1 MTRPLHEYRDKRDF
15 ARTPE
20 PAGVASASSATT
32 GRYFVVQKHDATRLH
47 WDFRLEWDGVLL
59 SWAVTRGPSAAVSAK
74 RLAVRTEDHPLD
86 YATFEGTIAKPA
98 YGAGTVMLWDR
109 GTWAPLGDVDAG
121 LADGMLKFVLSG
133 ERMRGAWMLVRMKPR
148 PGEKR
153 ENWLLIKEHDAHEE
167 EDVEG
172 LVTRHV
178 TSVSTGRKM
187 DDIAEGVPAKT
198 KSLPKSR
205 RAKTLPCPPFQPVQ
219 LAKLHTT
226 VPEGDAWL
234 HEVKVDGYRCLA
246 AVGGSTVRL
255 HTRNGLDWTAQFG
268 ALVPAFE
275 SLPCKSALI
284 DGEVVAAGVAT
295 NGFSELQT
303 RLKHGGTLA
312 FVAFDLLHL
321 DGRDLTRQPLID
333 RKAALERLLADA
345 NPAIQYSTHVQG
357 HGAVAWQQACAA
369 GREGLICKLADATYH
384 AGRHGSWLKLK
395 CGQRQEFVIGGWS
408 PSSSK
413 GRPFAS
419 LLMGTFE
426 DGRLIY
432 RGRVGSGFGE
442 REFAELTPFL
452 EKSARKTSPFS
463 EVPLEIRGARWVT
476 PHLVAEVKF
485 TELTGDGHIRH
496 GTYQALRR
504 DKPATFVG
512 LDRAEEDSIRDDRSK
527 DTGSGRV
534 EGVKITNAARKVFDT
549 PAVTKLQVAEYY
561 TAVADRM
568 LPFVRN
574 RPVSL
579 LRCPD
584 GTTGKCFF
592 QKHRGDGM
600 PAAVGTVAISDDDG
614 DADYISLSSASGLV
628 AATQMGAIEFHI
640 WGSRNA
646 SLEHPDRIVFDLDP
660 DESLGFTTV
669 RRAAFDLRDRL
680 DDLGL
685 PSVAML
691 SGGKG
696 IHVIVPLR
704 PKAEWEAVK
713 LFSRTMAVMLSE
725 AEPDRFIATMSKAK
739 RKGLIFIDWL
749 RNERG
754 STAITPYSL
763 RARPGAKVA
772 VPVTWEELKGIGS
785 AGEFDIKSALG
796 RLEVPCPLQVAT
808 QEGVALDDKVLRQLE
823 KQLSGVSK

>member
-1 MTRPLHEYRDKRDF
+1 MTRPLHEYHAKRDF
-15 ARTPE
+15 ERTPE
-20 PAGVASASSATT
+20 PAGDHAAGSATS
-32 GRYFVVQKHDATRLH
+32 GRTFIVQKHAATRLH
-47 WDFRLEWDGVLL
+47 WDFRLEWDSVLL

-121 LADGMLKFVLSG
+121 LSGGMLKFVLAG
-133 ERMRGAWMLVRMKPR
+133 ERMRGAWMLVRMKQR
-148 PGEKR
+148 PGEKH

-167 EDVEG
+167 EDAEG
-172 LVTRHV
+172 LVTRHM
-178 TSVSTGRKM
+178 TSVTTGRDMKG
-187 DDIAEGVPAKT
+187 IAAGLAAKT
-198 KSLPKSR
+198 KARPKSK
-205 RAKTLPCPPFQPVQ
+205 RAKNRPCPPFQPVQ
-219 LAKLHTT
+219 LAKLHTI
-226 VPEGDAWL
+226 VPDGDDWL

-246 AVGGSTVRL
+246 AIGGGTVRL
-255 HTRNGLDWTAQFG
+255 YTRNGLDWTTQFG

-275 SLPCKSALI
+275 DLHCDAALI

-295 NGFSELQT
+295 NAFSELQT
-303 RLKHGGTLA
+303 RLKHGGALG

-321 DGRDLTRQPLID
+321 DGRDLTGLPLVD
-333 RKAALERLLADA
+333 RKVALERLLAKGDG
-345 NPAIQYSTHVQG
+345 AIQYSTHIEG
-357 HGAVAWQQACAA
+357 RGSEAWEKVCAA
-369 GREGLICKLADATYH
+369 GREGLISKLANAPYH
-384 AGRHGSWLKLK
+384 AGRHSSWLKLK

-408 PSSSK
+408 PSPTK

-426 DGRLIY
+426 GDRLIY
-432 RGRVGSGFGE
+432 RGRVGSGYGE
-442 REFAELTPFL
+442 REFAELVPFL
-452 EKSARKTSPFS
+452 ENLTRKTSPFS
-463 EVPLEIRGARWVT
+463 QVPSDVRNARWVT
-476 PHLVAEVKF
+476 PDLVAEVKF

-504 DKPATFVG
+504 DKPATTVG
-512 LDRAEEDSIRDDRSK
+512 LDRAEEESMTTIGESA
-527 DTGSGRV
+527 SGAGRIK
-534 EGVKITNAARKVFDT
+534 GVKITNPARKVFDS
-549 PAVTKLQVAEYY
+549 PAVTKLQVAEHYA
-561 TAVADRM
+561 AVAERM

-584 GTTGKCFF
+584 GTAGQCFF
-592 QKHRGDGM
+592 QKHRGEGM
-600 PAAVGTVAISDDDG
+600 PATVGTVAISDDVG
-614 DADYISLSSASGLV
+614 DADYITLSSATGLV

-640 WGSRNA
+640 WGSRNTL
-646 SLEHPDRIVFDLDP
+646 LERPDRIVFDLDP
-660 DESLGFTTV
+660 DQGLPFTAV
-669 RRAAFDLRDRL
+669 RSAAFDLRDRL
-680 DDLGL
+680 LDLGL
-685 PSVAML
+685 QAIAML

-696 IHVIVPLR
+696 IHVIVSLR

-713 LFSRTMAVMLSE
+713 LFSRTVAVMLSD

-754 STAITPYSL
+754 STAIAPYSL

-772 VPVTWEELKGIGS
+772 VPVTWEELAAVES
-785 AGEFDIKSALG
+785 AGEFDIVSVLG
-796 RLEVPCPLQVAT
+796 RLDVPCPLQKAT
-808 QEGVALDDKVLRQLE
+808 RTSVVLDSRVLTRLE
-823 KQLSGVSK
+823 KLLAR

>member
-1 MTRPLHEYRDKRDF
+1 MTRPLDDYRAKRDF
-15 ARTPE
+15 DRTAE
-20 PAGVASASSATT
+20 PAGNDALGTASA
-32 GRYFVVQKHDATRLH
+32 GRSFIVQKHAATRLH
-47 WDFRLEWDGVLL
+47 WDLRLEWDGVLL

-74 RLAVRTEDHPLD
+74 RLAVRTEDHPLS
-86 YATFEGTIAKPA
+86 YATFEGKIAKPA
-98 YGAGTVMLWDR
+98 YGAGTVMIWDR

-133 ERMRGAWMLVRMKPR
+133 ERMQGAWMLVRMKPR

-167 EDVEG
+167 DDAEG
-172 LVTRHV
+172 LVTTHM
-178 TSVSTGRKM
+178 TSVATGRDM
-187 DDIAEGVPAKT
+187 NGIAAGIAAKT
-198 KSLPKSR
+198 KARPKR
-205 RAKTLPCPPFQPVQ
+205 KRANSTACPPFRPLQ

-226 VPEGDAWL
+226 VPDGDDWL

-246 AVGGSTVRL
+246 AIGGGKVRL
-255 HTRNGLDWTAQFG
+255 YTRSGLDWTTQFG

-275 SLPCKSALI
+275 DLPCDNALI
-284 DGEVVAAGVAT
+284 DGEVVAAGVAA
-295 NGFSELQT
+295 NAFSELQT
-303 RLKHGGTLA
+303 RLKQGGALG

-321 DGRDLTRQPLID
+321 DGRDLTRSPLID
-333 RKAALERLLADA
+333 RKTELARLLAKSDG
-345 NPAIQYSTHVQG
+345 AIQYSTHIEG
-357 HGAVAWQQACAA
+357 RGADAWAQVCAA
-369 GREGLICKLADATYH
+369 GREGLISKLATAAYH
-384 AGRHGSWLKLK
+384 TGRHGSWLKLK

-408 PSSSK
+408 PSPSK

-426 DGRLIY
+426 GDRLVY

-442 REFAELTPFL
+442 TEFAELLPLL
-452 EKSARKTSPFS
+452 ESRMRKTRPFA
-463 EVPLEIRGARWVT
+463 EVPPEVRGARWVT
-476 PHLVAEVKF
+476 PDLVAEVKF
-485 TELTGDGHIRH
+485 TDLTGEGHIRH

-504 DKPATFVG
+504 DKPAKTVA
-512 LDRAEEDSIRDDRSK
+512 LDDAEEDEMELGGENASS
-527 DTGSGRV
+527 TGKV
-534 EGVKITNAARKVFDT
+534 KGVKITNPTRKVFDM

-561 TAVADRM
+561 AAVADRM
-568 LPFVRN
+568 LPFARN
-574 RPVSL
+574 RPMSL

-584 GTTGKCFF
+584 GIAGQCFF
-592 QKHRGDGM
+592 QKHRGEGM
-600 PAAVGTVAISDDDG
+600 PAPVGTVAISGDED
-614 DADYISLSSASGLV
+614 DADYITLSSAAGLI

-646 SLEHPDRIVFDLDP
+646 SLEQPDRIVFDLDP
-660 DESLGFTTV
+660 DEGLPFAAV
-669 RRAAFDLRDRL
+669 RSAAFDLHGRL

-685 PSVAML
+685 PSAAML

-713 LFSRTMAVMLSE
+713 LFSRTIAVMLSD
-725 AEPDRFIATMSKAK
+725 AQPDRFIATMSKAK

-754 STAITPYSL
+754 STAIAPYSL

-772 VPVTWEELKGIGS
+772 VPVAWKELEKTES
-785 AGEFDIKSALG
+785 AGAFDITTVLG
-796 RLEVPCPLQVAT
+796 RLELPCPLQEMTRSA
-808 QEGVALDDKVLRQLE
+808 VALDGKVLRRLE
-823 KQLSGVSK
+823 KQLAE

>member
-1 MTRPLHEYRDKRDF
+1 MTRLLHEYRAKRDF
-15 ARTPE
+15 ERTPE
-20 PAGVASASSATT
+20 PAGDDHAGNPVS
-32 GRYFVVQKHDATRLH
+32 GRSFIVQKHAATRLH

-109 GTWAPLGDVDAG
+109 GTWAPLGDVDTG
-121 LADGMLKFVLSG
+121 LAEGMLKFVLSG

-167 EDVEG
+167 KDAEG
-172 LVTRHV
+172 LVTKHM
-178 TSVSTGRKM
+178 TSVATGRDMK
-187 DDIAEGVPAKT
+187 DIAAGVAAKT
-198 KSLPKSR
+198 KARPKR
-205 RAKTLPCPPFQPVQ
+205 KRAKTTVCPPFRPLQ
-219 LAKLHTT
+219 LAKLQTT
-226 VPEGDAWL
+226 VPAGEEWL

-246 AVGGSTVRL
+246 AIGGGTVRL
-255 HTRNGLDWTAQFG
+255 YTRNGLDWTTQFG

-275 SLPCKSALI
+275 GLTCDDALI
-284 DGEVVAAGVAT
+284 DGEVVAAGVA
-295 NGFSELQT
+295 NNAFSELQT
-303 RLKHGGTLA
+303 RLKLGGALG

-321 DGRDLTRQPLID
+321 DGRDLTGLPLID
-333 RKAALERLLADA
+333 RKVALERLLAKSDG
-345 NPAIQYSTHVQG
+345 AIQYSTHIEG
-357 HGAVAWQQACAA
+357 RGADAWTQVCAA
-369 GREGLICKLADATYH
+369 GREGLVSKLSTAPYH

-408 PSSSK
+408 PSASK

-426 DGRLIY
+426 GDRLIY

-442 REFAELTPFL
+442 REFAELLPLL
-452 EKSARKTSPFS
+452 ESRTRKISPFADVPA
-463 EVPLEIRGARWVT
+463 EVRGARWVT
-476 PHLVAEVKF
+476 PDLVAEVKF
-485 TELTGDGHIRH
+485 TELTGEGHIRH

-504 DKPATFVG
+504 DKPAKTVG
-512 LDRAEEDSIRDDRSK
+512 LDRAEENSAEPDGESA
-527 DTGSGRV
+527 SGPGKV
-534 EGVKITNAARKVFDT
+534 KGVKITNPARKVFDT
-549 PAVTKLQVAEYY
+549 PAVTKLKVARHYA
-561 TAVADRM
+561 AVADRM
-568 LPFVRN
+568 LPFARN
-574 RPVSL
+574 RPISL

-584 GTTGKCFF
+584 GTAGQCFF

-600 PAAVGTVAISDDDG
+600 PAAIGTVAISDDED
-614 DADYISLSSASGLV
+614 DADYITLSSVAGLV

-646 SLEHPDRIVFDLDP
+646 SLERPDRIVFDLDP
-660 DESLGFTTV
+660 DEGLPFSAV
-669 RRAAFDLRDRL
+669 RSAAFDLRDRL

-704 PKAEWEAVK
+704 PRAEWEAVK
-713 LFSRTMAVMLSE
+713 LFSRAVAVLLSD
-725 AEPDRFIATMSKAK
+725 AQPDRFIATMSKAR

-754 STAITPYSL
+754 STAIAPYSL

-772 VPVTWEELKGIGS
+772 VPVTWEELGKIES
-785 AGEFDIKSALG
+785 AGAFDIATVLD
-796 RLEVPCPLQVAT
+796 RLEVPCPLQEAT
-808 QEGVALDDKVLRQLE
+808 RSAAALDGKVLKLLE
-823 KQLSGVSK
+823 KHLAG

>member
-1 MTRPLHEYRDKRDF
+1 MTRPLNEYRDKRDF
-15 ARTPE
+15 KRTPE
-20 PAGVASASSATT
+20 PAGDNAPRDARS
-32 GRYFVVQKHDATRLH
+32 GRSFVVQKHAATRLH

-86 YATFEGTIAKPA
+86 YATFEGTISKPA

-109 GTWAPLGDVDAG
+109 GTWAPMDDVDAG

-148 PGEKR
+148 PGEKH

-167 EDVEG
+167 AEAEG
-172 LVTRHV
+172 LLTKYT
-178 TSVSTGRKM
+178 TSVTTGRTM
-187 DDIAEGVPAKT
+187 ADIAAGGAT
-198 KSLPKSR
+198 KSKPKTR
-205 RAKTLPCPPFQPVQ
+205 KTRPKMHSCPPFQPVQ

-226 VPEGDAWL
+226 VPDGDEWL

-246 AVGGSTVRL
+246 AVGGGSVRL
-255 HTRNGLDWTAQFG
+255 YTRNGLDWSTQFG
-268 ALVPAFE
+268 ALMPAFE
-275 SLPCKSALI
+275 DLPCDTALI

-295 NGFSELQT
+295 NVFSELQT
-303 RLKHGGTLA
+303 RLKHGGELG

-321 DGRDLTRQPLID
+321 DGRDLTGLPLID
-333 RKAALERLLADA
+333 RKAALERLLAKVDG
-345 NPAIQYSTHVQG
+345 AIQYSTHIEG
-357 HGAVAWQQACAA
+357 RGLEAWEQVCAA
-369 GREGLICKLADATYH
+369 GREGLISKLADAPYH

-408 PSSSK
+408 PSASK

-419 LLMGTFE
+419 LLMGTF
-426 DGRLIY
+426 DNGRLTY

-442 REFAELTPFL
+442 REFAELVPLLDSRT
-452 EKSARKTSPFS
+452 RKTGPFAD
-463 EVPLEIRGARWVT
+463 VPPEARDARWVT
-476 PHLVAEVKF
+476 PDLVVEVRF

-496 GTYQALRR
+496 GTYQALRH
-504 DKPATFVG
+504 DKPARTVG
-512 LDRAEEDSIRDDRSK
+512 LDHAEEDSMTTKGDDAST
-527 DTGSGRV
+527 TGEVR
-534 EGVKITNAARKVFDT
+534 GVKITNPDRKVFDT

-561 TAVADRM
+561 AAVADRM
-568 LPFVRN
+568 LPFARN
-574 RPVSL
+574 RPISL

-584 GTTGKCFF
+584 GTAGQCFF

-600 PAAVGTVAISDDDG
+600 PASVGTVAISDDEG
-614 DADYISLSSASGLV
+614 DADYISLSSAAGLV

-640 WGSRNA
+640 WGSRSA
-646 SLEHPDRIVFDLDP
+646 SLEQPDRIVFDLDP
-660 DESLGFTTV
+660 DEGLPFSTV
-669 RRAAFDLRDRL
+669 RSAAFDFRDRL
-680 DDLGL
+680 HDLGL
-685 PSVAML
+685 PSAAML

-713 LFSRTMAVMLSE
+713 LFSRTVAVMLSE

-754 STAITPYSL
+754 STAIAPYSL

-772 VPVTWEELKGIGS
+772 VPVNWDELAGVDS
-785 AGEFDIKSALG
+785 AGAFDIVSVLG
-796 RLEVPCPLQVAT
+796 RLEVPCPLQKVTRSAA
-808 QEGVALDDKVLRQLE
+808 ALDQKVLKRLE
-823 KQLSGVSK
+823 KHLAG

>member
-1 MTRPLHEYRDKRDF
+1 MTRSLNEYRDKRDF
-15 ARTPE
+15 GRTPE
-20 PAGVASASSATT
+20 PAGGEPADSTAA
-32 GRYFVVQKHDATRLH
+32 GRSFVVQKHAATRLH

-133 ERMRGAWMLVRMKPR
+133 IRMRGAWMLVRMKPR

-167 EDVEG
+167 DDAEG
-172 LVTRHV
+172 LVTKHM
-178 TSVSTGRKM
+178 TSVTTGR
-187 DDIAEGVPAKT
+187 DLAGIAAGKAPVTKARPKT
-198 KSLPKSR
+198 KRGGS
-205 RAKTLPCPPFQPVQ
+205 CPPFQPVQ

-226 VPEGDAWL
+226 VPEGDEWL

-246 AVGGSTVRL
+246 AVGGRTVRL
-255 HTRNGLDWTAQFG
+255 YTRNGLDWTTQFG
-268 ALVPAFE
+268 ALIPAFE
-275 SLPCKSALI
+275 ALPCDTALI
-284 DGEVVAAGVAT
+284 DGEVVALGAAT
-295 NGFSELQT
+295 NAFSELQN
-303 RLKHGGTLA
+303 RLKHGGALG

-321 DGRDLTRQPLID
+321 DGRDLTEMPLIK
-333 RKAALERLLADA
+333 RKAALERLLVKSEG
-345 NPAIQYSTHVQG
+345 AIQYSTHIEG
-357 HGAVAWQQACAA
+357 RGPDAWAQVCAA
-369 GREGLICKLADATYH
+369 GREGLISKLATAPYH

-408 PSSSK
+408 PSASK

-426 DGRLIY
+426 GGRLIY

-442 REFAELTPFL
+442 REFADLLPLL
-452 EKSARKTSPFS
+452 EKRTRATSPFT
-463 EVPLEIRGARWVT
+463 EVPPEARNSRWVT
-476 PHLVAEVKF
+476 PDLVAEVKF
-485 TELTGDGHIRH
+485 TELTGEGHIRH

-504 DKPATFVG
+504 DKPATTVG
-512 LDRAEEDSIRDDRSK
+512 LDRAGEDSMTDDSNTSRG
-527 DTGSGRV
+527 DTV
-534 EGVKITNAARKVFDT
+534 KGVKISNPGRKVFDT
-549 PAVTKLQVAEYY
+549 PAVTKLQVAAHYA
-561 TAVADRM
+561 AVADRM
-568 LPFVRN
+568 LPFARN

-584 GTTGKCFF
+584 GTAGQCFF

-600 PAAVGTVAISDDDG
+600 PPGLGTVAISDDKG
-614 DADYISLSSASGLV
+614 DADYITLSTAAGLV

-640 WGSRNA
+640 WGSRNT
-646 SLEHPDRIVFDLDP
+646 SLDQPDRIVFDLDP
-660 DESLGFTTV
+660 DEGLAFTVV
-669 RRAAFDLRDRL
+669 RSAAFDLRDRL

-685 PSVAML
+685 PSVPML

-704 PKAEWEAVK
+704 PKAEWETVK
-713 LFSRTMAVMLSE
+713 LFSRTIAVMLSD

-754 STAITPYSL
+754 STAIAPYSL

-772 VPVTWEELKGIGS
+772 VPVTWEELASTKS
-785 AGEFDIKSALG
+785 AGAFDITSVLG
-796 RLEVPCPLQVAT
+796 RLDIPCPLQAAARRAV
-808 QEGVALDDKVLRQLE
+808 VLDAKILKRLE
-823 KQLSGVSK
+823 KHLAG